1 MRAAAGET
9 VTITS
14 NTPPSKKKFDRWN
27 GSVVLEDANATTT
40 TFVMPAKTVTV
51 TATFKTGDKYE
62 LTVVNGTPQKR
73 TAFAGEVI
81 TITANTPAD
90 HELFD
95 KWTGD
100 VAVKDPTSAK
110 TMITMLANAVTA
122 TANYRPAPKYAVT
135 VVNGTADKSDAYA
148 GETVTITADE
158 PASGMVFDKWS
169 CRGVALTDAS
179 AATTTFVMPAHA
191 VTSRAVYKKV
201 TTRKALN
208 KKR

>member
-14 NTPPSKKKFDRWN
+14 NTPPSREKFNRWN
-27 GSVVLEDANATTT
+27 GSVVLEDANATVM
-40 TFVMPAKTVTV
+40 TFVMPVKTVTV
-51 TATFKTGDKYE
+51 TAMFKTGDKYE
-62 LTVVNGTPQKR
+62 LTVVNGVPQKR
-73 TAFAGEVI
+73 MAFAGEVI
-81 TITANTPAD
+81 TITANKPAD

-100 VAVKDPTSAK
+100 VAVYDPIATK
-110 TMITMLANAVTA
+110 TTITMPANDVTV
-122 TANYRPAPKYAVT
+122 TANYNPEPKYAVT

-158 PASGMVFDKWS
+158 PASGMAFDKWS
-169 CRGVALTDAS
+169 CRGVVFTDAT
-179 AATTTFVMPAHA
+179 AAETSFVMPANA
-191 VTSRAVYKKV
+191 VMPKALYKKV
-201 TTRKALN
+201 TVRKALN